1 MNNNDNSGN
10 NIDISNNNIENFV
23 QHIFN
28 DLINDINNNVFDISN
43 SDRILFNNY
52 VNSQN
57 RENSEENNEE
67 SSEEN
72 NEESREENNEHI
84 PRINP
89 LLIRRRPLTFG
100 IPSSPLFISP
110 TLRNNHLN
118 MGTNSPVFLRN
129 NVLSPVNRLRNTP
142 ITTPFNLDTV
152 LENSFNTEAVYKNVA
167 SDEVIENLKTV
178 KYKDSSK
185 HNGTCP
191 IICADFNDE
200 DDVTELPCKHL
211 FTPESITKWLK
222 EENNECPICRYA
234 LESKEVKNEQNSPST
249 SPRRRREMNTTMFP
263 NLYHNPMQRYLIEQI
278 INSNRIN
285 ENISENINED
295 DFEFQ
300 QAIMNSMLNE
310 EKNEEEEENESDS
323 HGEEEKE
330 DDEGSDSD
338 CN

>member
-57 RENSEENNEE
+57 QENNEENNEE
-67 SSEEN
+67 SS
-72 NEESREENNEHI
+72 EENNEHI

-118 MGTNSPVFLRN
+118 TGTNSPVFLRN
-129 NVLSPVNRLRNTP
+129 NVLSPINRLRNTS
-142 ITTPFNLDTV
+142 INTPFNLDTV
-152 LENSFNTEAVYKNVA
+152 LENSFNTEPVYKNVA
-167 SDEVIENLKTV
+167 SDEVIESLKTV

-200 DDVTELPCKHL
+200 DDVIELPCKHL

-222 EENNECPICRYA
+222 EENNECPICRYS
-234 LESKEVKNEQNSPST
+234 LESKEVKNEQNNPST

-300 QAIMNSMLNE
+300 QAIMNSMSNE
-310 EKNEEEEENESDS
+310 EKNEEEEENKSDNDIENESDS
-323 HGEEEKE
+323 DDEEEKE
-330 DDEGSDSD
+330 HDEGSDSE